1 MSFRT
6 VMISSR
12 CKLDLRMNY
21 LEVRSDETKKILLD
35 DIDTLIIENPA
46 VCITGCLLSAL
57 MDKKIKVVFC
67 DNKRNPQ
74 GEIIPYHGSYDC
86 SRKLKKQIS
95 WVESIKG
102 EVWTRIVEDK
112 IRKQAEFLQ
121 EIGST
126 RESELL
132 FSYIEQL
139 EYRDETNREGHAAKV
154 YFNALFGM
162 DFSRNDDNATNAALN
177 YGYALI
183 LSAVNREVAAL
194 GYHTELGLFHDNLY
208 NPYNLSCDFMEP
220 WRILVDR
227 FVYEQ
232 RFKKFE
238 KEEKHKMLEVFQLEI
253 RIGDT
258 KQVLPNG
265 MRIYVRSIFDALC
278 EQDTSMLLFYKV

>member
-1 MSFRT
+1 
-6 VMISSR
+6 
-12 CKLDLRMNY
+12 
-21 LEVRSDETKKILLD
+21 
-35 DIDTLIIENPA
+35 
-46 VCITGCLLSAL
+46 
-57 MDKKIKVVFC
+57 
-67 DNKRNPQ
+67 
-74 GEIIPYHGSYDC
+74 
-86 SRKLKKQIS
+86 
-95 WVESIKG
+95 VESIKG